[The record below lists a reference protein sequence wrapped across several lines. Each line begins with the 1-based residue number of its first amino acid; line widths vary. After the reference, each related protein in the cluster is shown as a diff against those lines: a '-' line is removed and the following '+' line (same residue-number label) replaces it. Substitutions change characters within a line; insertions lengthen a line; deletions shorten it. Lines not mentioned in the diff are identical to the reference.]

1 MIRTDGFFDIGS
13 IDETQPLTEP
23 SYSGRRWPSWIY
35 DSTLSPAVSA
45 ILNTMPDEE
54 EREEIQ
60 RDIMGNLTAGQS
72 AVEVS
77 AKAIFHNIFKTPDVF
92 LANVPHIPN
101 ARETSKILR
110 VLDHLSDED
119 KNWLMVS
126 AAPMLK
132 HVKGSGQIIAMLEAI
147 LAIPAE
153 NRKQVISD
161 AMPILKDVKND
172 YQIIAILE
180 MLLVLP
186 VENIAESLADIMPIL
201 KEITDYYIKNSVMRK
216 LKIITIFPAEK
227 RAKFIKDAMPLLKSK
242 EIRIPSLTGPFL
254 SVLTVIPEES
264 LKDVI
269 AATIQILKIHGYYA
283 FFSSGCTLMET
294 IYRIPAEKR
303 AEVIKTAM
311 PILKEITDD
320 YWKAKILSAVYEKP
334 EENWKDVIAATKS
347 ILKIHR
353 NHMINRC
360 ATRACYEHAIVTT
373 IIAIPA
379 EKRAKVIAAAMPIL
393 KEIADNYSKTKILSA
408 LNETPEENW
417 AEVIPAAVTTLK
429 GISSYSDRALII
441 KAFIKS
447 NGKDWIK
454 AIAVI
459 TTILKRHDDFIGAT
473 GIRYLCWLRLETLEN
488 IALSPDYDFK
498 KDLPKELAA
507 QLPLLSE
514 QGGNTDNIKGIVRF
528 LIINKDVFEL
538 HDEHPVLQEAI
549 TYQISL
555 ENLTETRNPYV
566 VFQKHVENR
575 TETSS
580 FEPKAQDVEGQSV
593 KFQLEKFRE
602 MSVSTVSRKDLPEA
616 VNPDSWENLIDSFTT
631 RMDGLSR
638 SDQEKV
644 HKEITLTAGDLDLK
658 PKEELDFEHRSE
670 EFRHETLNKIKVSCW
685 DSTFLEGLLSEDRDP
700 VPFLEAQ
707 FTSIVHFILDRPS
720 DIEEGKLLSPQE
732 EAFIKMSTGIMFC
745 PGGKA
750 EGITKTYFV
759 LPQEYKHSQLSNIVP
774 GKMSSKMDSIIRGT
788 LLVQTALEQQLSN
801 QFSEGGDIMKELTGE
816 DQPRQ
821 GVHQR
826 LYLENSIA
834 HIVGLP
840 HSLKFDL
847 HTRMLFDE
855 LVKRPV
861 PELLSAFYKHF
872 TPEYCV
878 DKLMTAINE
887 ALKEALKEAPKEEP
901 KEELKQEEHKTLHGD
916 LCALL
921 PKDRDAEFWDVDEDT
936 YAFSMNKKGAMEL
949 LLALGYLQKAD

>member
-379 EKRAKVIAAAMPIL
+379 EKRAEVIKTAMPIL
-393 KEIADNYSKTKILSA
+393 K
-408 LNETPEENW
+408 
-417 AEVIPAAVTTLK
+417 
-429 GISSYSDRALII
+429 
-441 KAFIKS
+441 
-447 NGKDWIK
+447 
-454 AIAVI
+454 
-459 TTILKRHDDFIGAT
+459 
-473 GIRYLCWLRLETLEN
+473 
-488 IALSPDYDFK
+488 
-498 KDLPKELAA
+498 
-507 QLPLLSE
+507 
-514 QGGNTDNIKGIVRF
+514 
-528 LIINKDVFEL
+528 
-538 HDEHPVLQEAI
+538 
-549 TYQISL
+549 
-555 ENLTETRNPYV
+555 
-566 VFQKHVENR
+566 
-575 TETSS
+575 
-580 FEPKAQDVEGQSV
+580 
-593 KFQLEKFRE
+593 
-602 MSVSTVSRKDLPEA
+602 
-616 VNPDSWENLIDSFTT
+616 
-631 RMDGLSR
+631 
-638 SDQEKV
+638 
-644 HKEITLTAGDLDLK
+644 
-658 PKEELDFEHRSE
+658 
-670 EFRHETLNKIKVSCW
+670 
-685 DSTFLEGLLSEDRDP
+685 
-700 VPFLEAQ
+700 
-707 FTSIVHFILDRPS
+707 
-720 DIEEGKLLSPQE
+720 
-732 EAFIKMSTGIMFC
+732 
-745 PGGKA
+745 
-750 EGITKTYFV
+750 
-759 LPQEYKHSQLSNIVP
+759 
-774 GKMSSKMDSIIRGT
+774 
-788 LLVQTALEQQLSN
+788 
-801 QFSEGGDIMKELTGE
+801 
-816 DQPRQ
+816 
-821 GVHQR
+821 
-826 LYLENSIA
+826 
-834 HIVGLP
+834 
-840 HSLKFDL
+840 
-847 HTRMLFDE
+847 
-855 LVKRPV
+855 
-861 PELLSAFYKHF
+861 
-872 TPEYCV
+872 
-878 DKLMTAINE
+878 
-887 ALKEALKEAPKEEP
+887 
-901 KEELKQEEHKTLHGD
+901 
-916 LCALL
+916 
-921 PKDRDAEFWDVDEDT
+921 
-936 YAFSMNKKGAMEL
+936 
-949 LLALGYLQKAD
+949 

>member
-311 PILKEITDD
+311 PILKEIRDNNWKAKILSAVYEKLEENWKDAIAATKSILKIHRNHMINRCATRACYEHAIVTTIIAIPAEKRAEVIKTAMPILKEITDD

-347 ILKIHR
+347 ILKIHGSHLTSR
-353 NHMINRC
+353 HYVYTDER
-360 ATRACYEHAIVTT
+360 YEHAIVTT

-707 FTSIVHFILDRPS
+707 FTSIVH
-720 DIEEGKLLSPQE
+720 
-732 EAFIKMSTGIMFC
+732 
-745 PGGKA
+745 
-750 EGITKTYFV
+750 
-759 LPQEYKHSQLSNIVP
+759 
-774 GKMSSKMDSIIRGT
+774 
-788 LLVQTALEQQLSN
+788 
-801 QFSEGGDIMKELTGE
+801 
-816 DQPRQ
+816 
-821 GVHQR
+821 
-826 LYLENSIA
+826 
-834 HIVGLP
+834 
-840 HSLKFDL
+840 
-847 HTRMLFDE
+847 
-855 LVKRPV
+855 
-861 PELLSAFYKHF
+861 
-872 TPEYCV
+872 
-878 DKLMTAINE
+878 
-887 ALKEALKEAPKEEP
+887 
-901 KEELKQEEHKTLHGD
+901 
-916 LCALL
+916 
-921 PKDRDAEFWDVDEDT
+921 
-936 YAFSMNKKGAMEL
+936 
-949 LLALGYLQKAD
+949 